1 MPDEIEREYQ
11 KVLHESLEKMPEII
25 RSAIFEP
32 KLSATDRLKWTEI
45 AVRLTH
51 PPVGRAR
58 TDLDRKNAREC
69 RRILRQVVPYLV
81 QIRDGHPSER
91 LRMKADHWFKE
102 ITMKLGPQ

>member
-11 KVLHESLEKMPEII
+11 QVLRESLEKMPEII

-32 KLSATDRLKWTEI
+32 KLSATDRLKWTEV
-45 AVRLTH
+45 AVRLIH

-69 RRILRQVVPYLV
+69 KRILRQVVPYLA

-91 LRMKADHWFKE
+91 VRKKADHWVRE
-102 ITMKLGPQ
+102 ITTKLGSE